1 MGGKLDPAMGG
12 RPVNIESEPYSPRRS
27 IYGFI
32 DRTQM
37 AEFMRHFDVANPG
50 LPTGKR
56 HGTIV
61 PQQALIEC
69 GDAATGKG
77 PLAVVP
83 LLDGERIAGFE
94 IRCGCGASA
103 IVECVYPTEA

>member
-1 MGGKLDPAMGG
+1 MTNPRHSKG
-12 RPVNIESEPYSPRRS
+12 VIRRS
-27 IYGFI
+27 
-32 DRTQM
+32 
-37 AEFMRHFDVANPG
+37 DV
-50 LPTGKR
+50 R
-56 HGTIV
+56 IV